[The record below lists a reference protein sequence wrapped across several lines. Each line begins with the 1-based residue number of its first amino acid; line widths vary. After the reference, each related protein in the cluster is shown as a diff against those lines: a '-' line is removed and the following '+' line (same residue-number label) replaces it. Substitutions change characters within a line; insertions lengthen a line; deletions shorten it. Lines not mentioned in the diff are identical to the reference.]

1 MSQLTTGERDE
12 VVLLPVSEVLLTP
25 DSIERFRTG
34 YRELFG
40 NVAGDDILYEAVSAA
55 QRHVGMEHWL
65 PLFHERMETLI
76 DYCPDAVVTADH
88 QIKEAFDSRWE
99 LIADYYDARVKTGAK
114 GGMSGGADYKPL
126 PPERLYLK
134 PSQWDKLLEGHS
146 AGQFTSFDAPP
157 EAPNAVDLGGRR
169 HEGFAQAR
177 TAQGVNLFD
186 RVADHVKAANA
197 AGRRVVVAGFTE
209 GSATPPHASVAGA
222 WRHDAGAGA
231 PTMRWCRACRPAWS
245 ASPCGRSSTASCS
258 TGWRSSARRTSS
270 ATACHGRSASG
281 GRRSASSPKP
291 RR

>member
-1 MSQLTTGERDE
+1 
-12 VVLLPVSEVLLTP
+12 
-25 DSIERFRTG
+25 
-34 YRELFG
+34 
-40 NVAGDDILYEAVSAA
+40 
-55 QRHVGMEHWL
+55 MEHWL
-65 PLFHERMETLI
+65 PLFHERLETLI
-76 DYCPDAVVTADH
+76 DYCPEAIVTADH

-197 AGRRVVVAGFTE
+197 AGRRVVVAGFTD
-209 GSATPPHASVAGA
+209 GSATRLTHLLQEHGGTTPVPVADYA
-222 WRHDAGAGA
+222 R
-231 PTMRWCRACRPAWS
+231 CRACRPAWS
-245 ASPCGRSSTASCS
+245 ASRSGRSSTASCS

-270 ATACHGRSASG
+270 ATACRGRSASG